1 MASKNPYKHTFNVV
15 VELDGADLFADLFEI
30 KDPDSITSVVRG
42 LQDRMKKSYF
52 HCKKPEKIFLYMLA
66 TDDMGIV
73 YKMTRSDDGEADK

>member
-15 VELDGADLFADLFEI
+15 VELDGADLFEI
-30 KDPDSITSVVRG
+30 KDLDSITSVVQG

-73 YKMTRSDDGEADK
+73 YKMTGSDDGEADK

>member
-15 VELDGADLFADLFEI
+15 VELDGADIFEI
-30 KDPDSITSVVRG
+30 KDPDSITRVVHG

-73 YKMTRSDDGEADK
+73 YKMTGGDDGEADK

>member
-15 VELDGADLFADLFEI
+15 VEMDGADLFEI
-30 KDPDSITSVVRG
+30 KDPDFITRVVHE

-66 TDDMGIV
+66 TDDMDIV
-73 YKMTRSDDGEADK
+73 YKMTGSDDGEADK

>member
-15 VELDGADLFADLFEI
+15 VELDGADLFKI
-30 KDPDSITSVVRG
+30 KDPDSITRVVQG

-66 TDDMGIV
+66 TDGMGIV
-73 YKMTRSDDGEADK
+73 YKMTGSDDGEADK

>member
-15 VELDGADLFADLFEI
+15 VELDGADLFEI
-30 KDPDSITSVVRG
+30 NDPDSITRVVHG

-73 YKMTRSDDGEADK
+73 YKMTGGDDGEADK